1 MFHSRIM
8 NNKINWLHERCMR
21 LIYEDKSSSF
31 EELLEQ
37 DKSVLIHTRNLQILV
52 TEMFKTYR
60 SMLPPIFTELFRR
73 RDYNLRSNS
82 TFAVLNVKSVF
93 HESKVRELTS
103 LNAFKKPI
111 KNGNQK
117 IVLLGYASNT
127 YQI

>member
-1 MFHSRIM
+1 M

-21 LIYEDKSSSF
+21 LIYEDKTSSF

-37 DKSVLIHTRNLQILV
+37 DKSVLIYTRNLQILV
-52 TEMFKTYR
+52 TEMFKMYR

-73 RDYNLRSNS
+73 PDYNLRSNS

-117 IVLLGYASNT
+117 IVLLGYASNK